1 MDLSAVIQ
9 IIILI
14 ILLGLSAFFSSAET
28 SLTTINKIR
37 LRSLAEEGNRHAK
50 MALKVTDNSG
60 KMLSS
65 ILIGNNIVNLSAS
78 ALTTSIAYN
87 FGGSAVA
94 VATGL
99 ITVLILIFGEITPK
113 TVATIHSETLALV
126 YAYPIHFIMT
136 IVTPISFIVNMLSRG
151 ILLLLRVNPN
161 GKVNTMTE
169 TELRTIVDASH
180 SNEIIAA
187 VTGDASAVKNE
198 IGRASCR
205 ERVSSPV

>member
-50 MALKVTDNSG
+50 MASKVTDNSG

-99 ITVLILIFGEITPK
+99 ITVLILIF
-113 TVATIHSETLALV
+113 
-126 YAYPIHFIMT
+126 
-136 IVTPISFIVNMLSRG
+136 
-151 ILLLLRVNPN
+151 
-161 GKVNTMTE
+161 
-169 TELRTIVDASH
+169 
-180 SNEIIAA
+180 
-187 VTGDASAVKNE
+187 
-198 IGRASCR
+198 
-205 ERVSSPV
+205 